1 MKVKVVGYK
10 ALDFAAREMDNKH
23 VSGVSLKCVFDNLSD
38 EDLVGQDITKI
49 WLPSA
54 LVQKVGFVP
63 DIGSDVEL
71 NYDFDGKRAVLS
83 SYSLISDK
91 ETEQQEVKK

>member
-10 ALDFAAREMDNKH
+10 VLEFSDERTNKLI
-23 VSGVSLKCVFDNLSD
+23 SGVSLKCVFDNLAD
-38 EDLVGQDITKI
+38 EDLIGQDITKI

-54 LVQKVGFVP
+54 LVKKVGFVP
-63 DIGSDVEL
+63 DVGSDVEL

-83 SYSLISDK
+83 SYSLISDN
-91 ETEQQEVKK
+91 ETE